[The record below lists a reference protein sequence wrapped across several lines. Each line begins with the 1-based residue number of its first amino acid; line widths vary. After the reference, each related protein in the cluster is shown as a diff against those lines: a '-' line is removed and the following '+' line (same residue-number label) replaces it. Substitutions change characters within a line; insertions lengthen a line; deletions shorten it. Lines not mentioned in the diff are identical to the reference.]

1 MAEKAFTL
9 GIDIGTTSVK
19 ACVYDP
25 KLKEIVAKQTKDTA
39 ANIPSDQG
47 IEGNKQ
53 DVPKI
58 VSALHY
64 CVSRLPRDVLRHV
77 INIGIC
83 GQMHG
88 VVLWRDG
95 AWEKVEKDD
104 VVIRFEA
111 VRNNM
116 SALYTWQD
124 TRCKPEFLESLPKP
138 DSHLKCFSGYG
149 CATLLWMLKYKPEKL
164 KNYTYAATVQ
174 DFVVSMLCGL
184 KKPIMSDQNAAS
196 WGYYNTESN
205 EWNIEILN
213 SVNFPISLLPE
224 VIRSGLYAGKLN
236 SSWSGIPEGTP
247 IGAALGDLQC
257 SILATL
263 ESEQDAVL
271 NISTSAQLA
280 IVVKDIS
287 DLGYS
292 TIEHLPYFNNNYLVA
307 AASLNGG
314 NVLATFVKMLQ
325 QWMLEFGFPIPQSKV
340 WEKLISIGL
349 EAPTSTSM
357 KISPHLLGERHMP
370 SAKVTVENIDL
381 SNIQLGQVFKS
392 LCNSLIEN
400 LHNMMPK
407 DILLNAKIK
416 RIVGNGSGLS
426 RNAVLQRAVEHY
438 YSLPLEF
445 TCGGDAAKG
454 AAIAVIQN
462 NCPGPN

>member
-1 MAEKAFTL
+1 MAEKAFIL

-19 ACVYDP
+19 VCVYDP
-25 KLKEIVAKQTKDTA
+25 QSKEVVAKQTKDTA

-64 CVSRLPRDVLRHV
+64 CVSRLPRDVLRH
-77 INIGIC
+77 IKSIGVC

-95 AWEKVEKDD
+95 AWEKVEKDN
-104 VVIRFEA
+104 VVMRLEA

-138 DSHLKCFSGYG
+138 NSRQKCYSGYG
-149 CATLLWMLKYKPEKL
+149 CATLLWMLKHKPDKL

-174 DFVVSMLCGL
+174 DFVVAMLCGL
-184 KKPIMSDQNAAS
+184 QKPIMSDQNAAS
-196 WGYYNTESN
+196 WGYYNTELN
-205 EWNIEILN
+205 EWNVDILK
-213 SVNFPISLLPE
+213 SIDFPVPLLPD
-224 VIRSGLYAGKLN
+224 VVKSGEFVGKLVN
-236 SSWSGIPEGTP
+236 PWSGIPEGTP
-247 IGAALGDLQC
+247 VGAALGDLQC

-263 ESEQDAVL
+263 ESDQDAVL

-280 IVVKDIS
+280 IVVKNMS
-287 DLGYS
+287 DLGFS
-292 TIEHLPYFNNNYLVA
+292 TIEHLPYFNNNYLVV

-340 WEKLISIGL
+340 WEKLISLGL
-349 EAPTSTSM
+349 AAPAPTSSM
-357 KISPHLLGERHMP
+357 KISPYLLGERHMP
-370 SAKVTVENIDL
+370 SAKVAVENIDL
-381 SNIQLGQVFKS
+381 SNIQLGHVFRS
-392 LCNSLIEN
+392 LCDSLIEN
-400 LHNMMPK
+400 LHQMMPK
-407 DILLNAKIK
+407 EVLLNAKIK

-426 RNAVLQRAVEHY
+426 RNAVLQRAVEQY

-454 AAIAVIQN
+454 AAIAVI
-462 NCPGPN
+462 